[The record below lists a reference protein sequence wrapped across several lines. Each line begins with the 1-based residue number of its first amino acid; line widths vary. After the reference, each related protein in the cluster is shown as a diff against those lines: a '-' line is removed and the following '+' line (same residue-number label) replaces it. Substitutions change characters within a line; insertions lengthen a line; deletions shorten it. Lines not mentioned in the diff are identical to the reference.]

1 MSNGSLIKYSVEKE
15 ENLQFWKPKC
25 KNKSKKNNLSFRLV
39 DAKSENQ
46 NSLAYHLRKRID
58 MYLLLGSNKR
68 LYLSSSKAAFNL
80 VEIDGK
86 YDNGFLLDANKICA
100 FSKGAVHII
109 YFTLDPQNNEYKMGK
124 NLPMNV
130 HYDDI
135 TYVFAQEGYAV
146 LTASKDASVKMFF
159 VSPRVEVAS
168 IDFERTKLEIKNFT
182 VIDNKHVITFEE
194 SK

>member
-1 MSNGSLIKYSVEKE
+1 MSNGTLIKYSIENE

-25 KNKSKKNNLSFRLV
+25 KQKSKKKVLSFRLV

-46 NSLAYHLRKRID
+46 DSIAYYLRRRID
-58 MYLLLGSNKR
+58 MFLLLGSNKR

-100 FSKGAVHII
+100 FTKGIVHII
-109 YFTLDPQNNEYKMGK
+109 YFTLDPQNNEYKIGK

-135 TYVFAQEGYAV
+135 TCVFSQESYAV

-168 IDFERTKLEIKNFT
+168 IDFERTNLEIKNFT
-182 VIDNKHVITFEE
+182 VIGNKHAISFEE